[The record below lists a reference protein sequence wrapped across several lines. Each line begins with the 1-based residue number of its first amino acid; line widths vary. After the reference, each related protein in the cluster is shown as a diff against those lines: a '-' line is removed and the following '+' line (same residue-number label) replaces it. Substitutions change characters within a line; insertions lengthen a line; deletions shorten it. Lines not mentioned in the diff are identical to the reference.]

1 LVLLSIDPI
10 ICHHHGREDTMGNA
24 RQSGQSVI
32 ERLAAYSTAERFD
45 TLPAAAIGAA
55 RLAILDTLGV
65 MLAGSPEDTAVRARA
80 LLAHRRGTEEATVVG
95 TALQAPVE
103 DAAFANG
110 TAAHALD
117 YDDVQAS
124 LSGHPSAPILSPTL
138 AVAERAGASGAA
150 LVTAFVVGVEVEAK
164 IGRAVNPAHYEVG
177 WHATATCGVFGAAA
191 AVANLLGLSSIQT
204 AHALAIAASMASGI
218 KANFGTDCKPLHVGH
233 ASRCGVE
240 AALLAQAG
248 FTGNP
253 DALEHG
259 DGFGSTHGGGSKPE
273 WHLATDLGAPHEII
287 EPGIGVKRYPACAS
301 THQALDATFALMEE
315 HAVVPAAIDAVEC
328 GVYYLAPHQLI
339 HDRAQTGLEGKFS
352 MPYCVS
358 VALLDRTVGMAQ
370 FEDERVRRAD
380 VQAFMPKVRMFVH
393 PEQTTREC
401 LPTRFSEVTIT
412 LKDGRRLHKRVA
424 QAKGQPKNPLTVAEL
439 EAKFRD
445 CASRVLPAARA
456 ESILSAVRTLET
468 VPDVGALGRM
478 LAG

>member
-1 LVLLSIDPI
+1 
-10 ICHHHGREDTMGNA
+10 MGTA
-24 RQSGQSVI
+24 RQGGQSVI
-32 ERLAAYSTAERFD
+32 ERLAAYSTAEAFEK
-45 TLPAAAIGAA
+45 LPEAAVRAA
-55 RLAILDTLGV
+55 RLAILDTIGV
-65 MLAGSPEDTAVRARA
+65 MLAGALEDTAVRARA
-80 LLAHRRGTEEATVVG
+80 LLAHRRGTEEATVAG
-95 TALQAPVE
+95 TPLRAPVE

-124 LSGHPSAPILSPTL
+124 LSGHPSAPILCPTL

-164 IGRAVNPAHYEVG
+164 LGRALNPAHYEVG

-191 AVANLLGLSSIQT
+191 ATAKLLGLSAERT

-253 DALEHG
+253 DALEHD
-259 DGFGSTHGGGSKPE
+259 DGFGSTHGGGSKPQ
-273 WHLATDLGAPHEII
+273 WDLVTIDLGAPHEIVD
-287 EPGIGVKRYPACAS
+287 PGIGVKRYPSCAS
-301 THQALDATFALMEE
+301 THQSLDATLALMEE
-315 HAVVPAAIDAVEC
+315 HGVVPAAVDAVEC
-328 GVYYLAPHQLI
+328 GVFYLAPHQLI
-339 HDRAQTGLEGKFS
+339 YGRADTGLQGKFS

-358 VALLDRTVGMAQ
+358 VALLDRTVGLAQ
-370 FEDERVRRAD
+370 FADERVQRAD

-412 LKDGRRLHKRVA
+412 LRDGRRLQKRVV
-424 QAKGQPKNPLTVAEL
+424 QAKGQPKNPLTVSEL

-445 CASRVLPAARA
+445 AATRVLPAARA
-456 ESILSAVRTLET
+456 EAILAAVQTLEA
-468 VPDVGALGRM
+468 VPDVSALAR
-478 LAG
+478 LLSTHA